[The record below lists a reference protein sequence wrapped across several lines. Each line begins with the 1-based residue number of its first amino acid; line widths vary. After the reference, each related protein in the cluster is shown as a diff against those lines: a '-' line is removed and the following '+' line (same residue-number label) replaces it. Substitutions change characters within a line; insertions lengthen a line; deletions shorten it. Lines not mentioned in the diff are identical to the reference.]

1 MRDPR
6 LPMKIGMCEVR
17 DDGTLVYR
25 DDGTLVYNDMD
36 AFPWYTEEGFL
47 GGTVRYHLVAEE
59 VDVKELFKTQET
71 QR

>member
-6 LPMKIGMCEVR
+6 LPIKIGMCEV
-17 DDGTLVYR
+17 R